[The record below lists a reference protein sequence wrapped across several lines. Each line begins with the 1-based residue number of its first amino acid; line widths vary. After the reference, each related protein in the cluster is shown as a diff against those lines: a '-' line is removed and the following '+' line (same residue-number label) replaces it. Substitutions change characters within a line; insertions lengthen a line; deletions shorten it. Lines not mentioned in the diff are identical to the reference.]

1 MSNKLNEELS
11 ALVDDEASEF
21 GLRKILTEIESES
34 ELVNKWSRYHIA
46 QAVLRDEQLADTSFG
61 EGIAAALADEPAHN
75 GGAGQYKPSD
85 KASTGAF
92 LKTLSQPLSSAALAA
107 SVTLAAVLSW
117 QEFNPPAAL
126 TQEPVIAAIQQVDT
140 PAYSFSVP
148 SSGAVA
154 IQPASAQ
161 TTRRAGVG
169 RVVASSSAQNAPAIQ
184 AIMPSVAEQR
194 MQVYIISHANYGAVV
209 NGSGM
214 MPFARLVS
222 AGRK

>member
-75 GGAGQYKPSD
+75 GGIGQYKPSD
-85 KASTGAF
+85 KTSTGAF

-126 TQEPVIAAIQQVDT
+126 IQEPVIAAIQQVDT

-161 TTRRAGVG
+161 TTSRAGAG
-169 RVVASSSAQNAPAIQ
+169 RVVASSNAQNVPAIQ
-184 AIMPSVAEQR
+184 AIMPGAAEQR